1 MNVKCLPKKEVYYN
15 PENEFRVVSCAVLKA
30 SSKIELSKYGT
41 FTLSG
46 NNISNLKIGEEA
58 NLVIDIDKKSKYD
71 ASYILLGYQG
81 VGFKDGKID
90 IDPQFELEI
99 LKRLMTKGQAENVN
113 KAYPRFVN
121 MVLNDEENKIDY
133 HKITNVKSKRLPEY
147 IDKVKK
153 DCSHILFY
161 PVCYE
166 HGITKKS
173 DIDEIASK
181 YQYPEQFDKD
191 MKTKPYY
198 VYMTILDRAFSTAD
212 KYILAK
218 RPEFIN
224 SQHRCEYAC
233 VEVLKKNELYGNTR
247 MNTLDLT
254 RNMYQVAPQ
263 CKEWIVKAVVDSD
276 IIYYDE
282 DNKYVSLLST
292 YEAEK
297 NIAYHIKERIKN
309 KSNSLPV
316 NWQDYKIIDG
326 FEMTD
331 EQCEIL
337 RIVSEGNKVGI
348 LTGSAGVG
356 KTSSMRAVVNM
367 LDGIGMTYQLL
378 APTGVASKRLKEA
391 TNRGAMTIHM
401 FLASIKDN
409 KIPNIDYYILEES
422 SMISVD
428 LLSTLLS
435 AIGTE
440 PNIIFVCD
448 EAQLA
453 SISCGNIVQDLI
465 DSNLIPRANLTR
477 VFRYGTSGLATIAT
491 DTRMGNTDHIY
502 NKYDDF
508 EFIEI
513 DDNPIEQI
521 VEQYNKLLKSGY
533 KKNEILILS
542 PYNKGN
548 AGTYKINQ
556 EIQEKFNPNP
566 FTPVK
571 YKYTLGEIKFKV
583 GDMVINTKNNYNMS
597 YIEQDEDGSDY
608 IITKFCANGDIGIVR
623 DYRIDPIHT
632 DKYSLIVEFDNG
644 MAIMDSQEIGHLLLG
659 YAISGHKS
667 QGSQQKAIISIV
679 SGEHN
684 ALATRNLCYVIFS
697 RSQEKMIVISNKA
710 VLDSALAIRENKQR
724 NTWLGEMLNE

>member
-1 MNVKCLPKKEVYYN
+1 MNVKCIPKKEIYYN
-15 PENEFRVVSCAVLKA
+15 SENDFRVVSCSILKA
-30 SSKIELSKYGT
+30 SQKIELSKYGT

-46 NNISNLKIGEEA
+46 NNISNLQIGEEA

-81 VGFKDGKID
+81 IGFKDGKID
-90 IDPQFELEI
+90 IDPKFELEI
-99 LKRLMTKGQAENVN
+99 LCRLMSKGQAINVN
-113 KAYPRFVN
+113 NAYTRFIN
-121 MVLNDEENKIDY
+121 MILNDEEDKIDY
-133 HKITNVKSKRLPEY
+133 NKINNVKSKRLPEY

-153 DCSHILFY
+153 DCSHIIFY

-166 HGITKKS
+166 YGITRQS
-173 DIDEIASK
+173 DINKISSK
-181 YQYPEQFDKD
+181 YQLPDRFDKD
-191 MKTKPYY
+191 MKTIPYH
-198 VYMTILDRAFSTAD
+198 VYMDVLDRAFSTAD
-212 KYILAK
+212 KTILSKWPKFA
-218 RPEFIN
+218 N

-233 VEVLKKNELYGNTR
+233 VEVLKKNELNGNTR
-247 MNTLDLT
+247 MNTLDLA
-254 RNMYQVAPQ
+254 RNMYQIAPQ

-297 NIAYHIKERIKN
+297 NIAHHIKERIKN

-326 FEMTD
+326 FQMTD

-337 RIVSEGNKVGI
+337 KIVADGNKIGI

-367 LDGIGMTYQLL
+367 LDNIGMSYQLL

-391 TNRGAMTIHM
+391 TDRNSSTIHM
-401 FLASIKDN
+401 FLASIKQDE
-409 KIPNIDYYILEES
+409 IPNIDYYILEES
-422 SMISVD
+422 SMISVH

-440 PNIIFVCD
+440 SNIIFVCD

-453 SISCGNIVQDLI
+453 SISCGNIVQDLLN
-465 DSNLIPRANLTR
+465 SNLIPRVNLTR
-477 VFRYGTSGLATIAT
+477 VFRYGIGGIATIAT

-502 NKYDDF
+502 DEYDDF
-508 EFIEI
+508 GFIEI

-521 VEQYNKLLKSGY
+521 VEQYDKLLQSGY

-548 AGTYKINQ
+548 AGTYEINKK
-556 EIQEKFNPNP
+556 IQEKFNPNP

-571 YKYTLGEIKFKV
+571 YKYKLGEIQFKV
-583 GDMVINTKNNYNMS
+583 GDMVINTKNNYHMS
-597 YIEQDEDGSDY
+597 YLETDDDSDY
-608 IITKFCANGDIGIVR
+608 IVTKFCANGDIGVVR
-623 DYRIDPIHT
+623 DYRHDILHS
-632 DKYSLIVEFDNG
+632 DKYKLIVEFDNG
-644 MAIMDSQEIGHLLLG
+644 MAIMDSQEISNLLLG
-659 YAISGHKS
+659 YAVSIHRI
-667 QGSQQKAIISIV
+667 QGSQSKAV
-679 SGEHN
+679 
-684 ALATRNLCYVIFS
+684 LAVIAHQHKRMLSRNLCYVALS
-697 RSQEKMIVISNKA
+697 RAQECMVLIS
-710 VLDSALAIRENKQR
+710 DQDTIDEALRVQENLARETYLADLLK
-724 NTWLGEMLNE
+724 GE